1 MTNAEFNNNLDKIES
16 LLFGFAMKLTH
27 NKENAKDLMQETLM
41 RSFKHKDRFTEGTN
55 FKAWMTTIMYN
66 SFVNNYRK
74 KKTRNKVV
82 KPMEDYNYMIANK
95 SVEGNGESVIVM
107 KELKTM
113 VNNLS
118 ENYKVPFEL
127 MVQGYHYD
135 EIAEKINLPMG
146 TVKSRIFYARKK
158 LQGMV
163 NSRYGSV
170 VNIMAA

>member
-1 MTNAEFNNNLDKIES
+1 MTNTAYNSNLEKIES

-41 RSFKHKDRFTEGTN
+41 RSYNHKDRFTEGTN
-55 FKAWMTTIMYN
+55 FKAWVTTIMYN

-82 KPMEDYNYMIANK
+82 KPIEDFSYMIANK
-95 SVEGNGESVIVM
+95 SVEGNGDSVIMM
-107 KELKTM
+107 KELKKM
-113 VNNLS
+113 VGNLS
-118 ENYKVPFEL
+118 DSYKVPFEM
-127 MVQGYHYD
+127 MVQGYQYD
-135 EIAEKINLPMG
+135 EIAKKINLPMG

-163 NSRYGSV
+163 NSRYGSIENV
-170 VNIMAA
+170 MAA